1 MTRQEFLDS
10 ATTIDELAELCVEYD
25 IEIDGENIISWG
37 DLDGNICEDII
48 DETRRSTWDD
58 IRDALD
64 EIDNSARWYIR
75 EDCLEYRA
83 LGDGDF
89 DEILEEAIFY
99 CEVNGIFE
107 DDDEE
112 ETEEVMEEVA
122 RLHQLSHD
130 RFRFSSGIGYD
141 DTAGSE
147 EDGSWV
153 GSVDAKVMSLM

>member
-1 MTRQEFLDS
+1 MTRREFLDS
-10 ATTIDELAELCVEYD
+10 ATTIGELAELCVEYG
-25 IEIDGENIISWG
+25 IEIDGENIISCG
-37 DLDGNICEDII
+37 DLDGNICDDII

-58 IRDALD
+58 IRDALN
-64 EIDNSARWYIR
+64 EIDDSASWYIR
-75 EDCLEYRA
+75 GDCLEYRA
-83 LGDGDF
+83 LGDEDF

-99 CEVNGIFE
+99 CESNGIFE
-107 DDDEE
+107 DDE

-141 DTAGSE
+141 DTTDPE

-153 GSVDAKVMSLM
+153 GSADVKVMSLM